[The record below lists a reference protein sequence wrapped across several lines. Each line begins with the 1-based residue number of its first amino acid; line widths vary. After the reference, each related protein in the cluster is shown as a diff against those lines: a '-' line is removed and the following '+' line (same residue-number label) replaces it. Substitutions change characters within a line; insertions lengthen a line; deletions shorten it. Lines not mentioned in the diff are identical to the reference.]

1 MEILFDAVVP
11 FIVFT
16 SLVISLALVLRY
28 KRQNKSDLLRSIE
41 AIAKETQALTP
52 DVIKELAR
60 QHLSSGSDLKKGVLL
75 IAVAMG
81 IWGFSFFADFPQ
93 RGNLDLND
101 GLYGLGCFPFLV
113 GLGFLLLHRLEK
125 A

>member
-1 MEILFDAVVP
+1 MEALFDAVVP

-16 SLVISLALVLRY
+16 SLVVSLALVLRY
-28 KRQNKSDLLRSIE
+28 KHQNKSELLRSIE
-41 AIAKETQALTP
+41 TIAKDTQALTP
-52 DVIKELAR
+52 EVIKELAR
-60 QHLSSGSDLKKGVLL
+60 QHLSSGSDLKKGVIL
-75 IAVAMG
+75 IAVALA
-81 IWGFSFFADFPQ
+81 IWGFSFCVDFPQ
-93 RGNLDLND
+93 RGNIDLND

>member
-16 SLVISLALVLRY
+16 SLVVSLALVLRY
-28 KRQNKSDLLRSIE
+28 KYRNKTELLRAIGT
-41 AIAKETQALTP
+41 IAKDTQALTP

-60 QHLSSGSDLKKGVLL
+60 QHLSNGSDLKKGVIL
-75 IAVAMG
+75 IAVALG
-81 IWGFSFFADFPQ
+81 IWGFSLWVDFPQ
-93 RGNLDLND
+93 RGNIDLND
-101 GLYGLGCFPFLV
+101 GLFGLGCFPFLV

>member
-1 MEILFDAVVP
+1 MEVLFDAVVP

-28 KRQNKSDLLRSIE
+28 KYKIKSDLLRSIE
-41 AIAKETQALTP
+41 AIANETQALTP
-52 DVIKELAR
+52 EVIKELAK
-60 QHLSSGSDLKKGVLL
+60 QHVSSGSDLKKGVLL
-75 IAVAMG
+75 IAVAFG
-81 IWGFSFFADFPQ
+81 IWGFSFFADFPD

-101 GLYGLGCFPFLV
+101 GLYGLGCFPFLM
-113 GLGFLLLHRLEK
+113 GLGFLLLHRLEQ

>member
-1 MEILFDAVVP
+1 MEALFDALVP

-16 SLVISLALVLRY
+16 SLVVSLALVLRY
-28 KRQNKSDLLRSIE
+28 KYRIKADLLRSIE
-41 AIAKETQALTP
+41 TIAKDTQALTP
-52 DVIKELAR
+52 EVIKELAR

-75 IAVAMG
+75 MAVALG
-81 IWGFSFFADFPQ
+81 IWGFSVCVDFPQ
-93 RGNLDLND
+93 RGNMDLND

-113 GLGFLLLHRLEK
+113 GLGFLLLHRIEK